1 MVFWIFCKLNLLL
14 YIRALLHKWR
24 RQTVLKSGTGQSNLA
39 NYSRLSLH
47 HTQRLPQGLAEQAL
61 DAQAE
66 LDGCVREGRTA
77 SALAA
82 RRAKPSH
89 RIPGSSHI
97 HRQRAA
103 RLPVRRAVLAP
114 LSVLR
119 IRRAVSLRA
128 SPRRFV
134 QHSLGRT
141 VTEHPQY
148 FGCDDA
154 NSLQQIYRTD
164 AQFNEFGENAD
175 GDILQMELRQDGWEV
190 DIQMLGPHILCIM
203 VVLPAEIDSVVL

>member
-1 MVFWIFCKLNLLL
+1 MVFWIFCKLNLLF

-82 RRAKPSH
+82 RRAKPSR

-103 RLPVRRAVLAP
+103 LLQRRAVRLPVRGAVLSP
-114 LSVLR
+114 LSVHR
-119 IRRAVSLRA
+119 IRHAVSLRA
-128 SPRRFV
+128 SPRQFV
-134 QHSLGRT
+134 QQSR
-141 VTEHPQY
+141 
-148 FGCDDA
+148 
-154 NSLQQIYRTD
+154 SR
-164 AQFNEFGENAD
+164 
-175 GDILQMELRQDGWEV
+175 
-190 DIQMLGPHILCIM
+190 
-203 VVLPAEIDSVVL
+203 

>member
-1 MVFWIFCKLNLLL
+1 MVFWIFCKLNLLF

-82 RRAKPSH
+82 RRAKPSR

-103 RLPVRRAVLAP
+103 LYAFQFVVRYFLRCLFFVSVAPSVYGRHRGDLCNTVL
-114 LSVLR
+114 
-119 IRRAVSLRA
+119 
-128 SPRRFV
+128 
-134 QHSLGRT
+134 G
-141 VTEHPQY
+141 
-148 FGCDDA
+148 
-154 NSLQQIYRTD
+154 
-164 AQFNEFGENAD
+164 AQ
-175 GDILQMELRQDGWEV
+175 
-190 DIQMLGPHILCIM
+190 
-203 VVLPAEIDSVVL
+203 

>member
-1 MVFWIFCKLNLLL
+1 MVWMVFWIFCKLNLLF

-89 RIPGSSHI
+89 HGNWRC
-97 HRQRAA
+97 R
-103 RLPVRRAVLAP
+103 
-114 LSVLR
+114 
-119 IRRAVSLRA
+119 
-128 SPRRFV
+128 
-134 QHSLGRT
+134 
-141 VTEHPQY
+141 
-148 FGCDDA
+148 
-154 NSLQQIYRTD
+154 
-164 AQFNEFGENAD
+164 
-175 GDILQMELRQDGWEV
+175 
-190 DIQMLGPHILCIM
+190 
-203 VVLPAEIDSVVL
+203 